1 MPELRWILLALGLAL
16 IVGVFLWSRYRGMRR
31 SLSDPRREPVLDS
44 RSSPWEEPEERRQP
58 GAPAGYPDELLMSE
72 TERTAAAVDAEPG
85 RHEVGEAPEQLII
98 ALRLRARAP
107 EGFSGGDLLE
117 ACRAERLE
125 HGKFGAFH
133 GLDDQG
139 RSRFLIA
146 SLVEPG
152 EFDPET
158 MPGEHYLGVS
168 LFMVLPGP
176 KEPLTAL
183 DGMLACGRRLARRL
197 DGELL
202 DEKGTALTVQEAA
215 WLREQVV
222 EYQRRTRLGA
232 IAGRQPGGQ
241 P

>member
-1 MPELRWILLALGLAL
+1 VPELRWILLALGLAL
-16 IVGVFLWSRYRGMRR
+16 IVGVFLWSRYRGSRR

-44 RSSPWEEPEERRQP
+44 RTSPWDEPEARPQAK
-58 GAPAGYPDELLMSE
+58 GPADYPDELLISE
-72 TERTAAAVDAEPG
+72 SDRAAAAVDAEPE
-85 RHEVGEAPEQLII
+85 RHEVGDASEQLII
-98 ALRLRARAP
+98 ALRLRARTP
-107 EGFSGGDLLE
+107 EGFSGTDLLE

-133 GLDDQG
+133 SLDDQG
-139 RSRFLIA
+139 HSRFLIA

-152 EFDPET
+152 EFVLET
-158 MPGEHYLGVS
+158 MPGERYLGVS

-222 EYQRRTRLGA
+222 EYQRRIRLGT
-232 IAGRQPGGQ
+232 IVGRQPGGQ